1 MSALITE
8 SAIESGLILTLTES
22 DDIVNIVGARNITND
37 MHHYLM
43 HIHGLSRCAVTIS
56 LLPIVLHELTSLI
69 LLSQPYKALNVI
81 QQMNNFATLHNLSDD
96 LKMDTITCNALINA
110 WGWSNE
116 HAIKAKEA
124 YKIYIAMKNKHH
136 QNNNDS
142 IIKPDLITINSVL
155 NACAFTKT
163 NDDIIKKDALDIAIK
178 LYEEITSSS
187 SSSNTFDIKPN
198 DTTYGTM
205 ILICGKLCSNNIILR
220 HELIQSIFWK
230 CCNDGYV
237 SYFVISQLRSV
248 LQSKLNNNNED
259 NDDEDEKNDEYDEQS
274 SLELYQK
281 LVLDYINNNDNDT
294 SSATKHDNIDKS
306 THDTSLSSSP
316 WFLSKNNMF
325 GYVDIMT
332 LPKEWSSNVIHT
344 NSRKKKYNN
353 NYKKSNY
360 RS

>member
-1 MSALITE
+1 
-8 SAIESGLILTLTES
+8 
-22 DDIVNIVGARNITND
+22 
-37 MHHYLM
+37 
-43 HIHGLSRCAVTIS
+43 
-56 LLPIVLHELTSLI
+56 
-69 LLSQPYKALNVI
+69 
-81 QQMNNFATLHNLSDD
+81 
-96 LKMDTITCNALINA
+96 
-110 WGWSNE
+110 
-116 HAIKAKEA
+116 
-124 YKIYIAMKNKHH
+124 MKNKHH

-294 SSATKHDNIDKS
+294 SSATKHDNVDKS
-306 THDTSLSSSP
+306 THDTSLSSSS